1 MVSLLRLENLSKLGK
16 NMLENLLDNPWFVM
30 ELAITIGIVF
40 RTLLPWIQK
49 KAEGQELPFEPRYI
63 WMAVFAWMTVQV
75 EMATLLM
82 NGPED
87 IVGTLPIKAAAL
99 IGFFV
104 GLGNNEMWNRI
115 FPAASTPK
123 VTTPAVTLSQ
133 DDVKTIVAEAIKQL
147 KAELAGTTPP

>member
-1 MVSLLRLENLSKLGK
+1 
-16 NMLENLLDNPWFVM
+16 MLENLFNNPWFVM
-30 ELAITIGIVF
+30 ELAIAIGIIF
-40 RTLLPWIQK
+40 RTLLPYIQK

-87 IVGTLPIKAAAL
+87 VVGTLPVKAAAL

-104 GLGNNEMWNRI
+104 GLGNNEMLNRI
-115 FPAASTPK
+115 FPKPATPTAK
-123 VTTPAVTLSQ
+123 E
-133 DDVKTIVAEAIKQL
+133 DVKTVVIEVL
-147 KAELAGTTPP
+147 KELKNDIG